1 MKINYFILRDKAD
14 TEFDDLIYFKE
25 EVLLEDVIKQVDFV
39 KNNIEDYTNED
50 IYNSLKKLGKFTI
63 QWIGQYE
70 IIEY

>member
-39 KNNIEDYTNED
+39 KNN
-50 IYNSLKKLGKFTI
+50 K
-63 QWIGQYE
+63 
-70 IIEY
+70 

>member
-14 TEFDDLIYFKE
+14 TQFDDLIYFKE

>member
-25 EVLLEDVIKQVDFV
+25 KVLLEDVIKQVDFV